1 MKYEKI
7 IEPSGRKSI
16 FLPLEPKD
24 PDADPPV
31 VDMDLP
37 EPTQKESDTDTD
49 QDDHEDQLTREQ
61 QIIINSINRDDI
73 KAVLETRYKSN
84 PSLNLEDLDIENLF
98 VLGQIPRGTP
108 VEPMAGPG
116 EPEAIEN
123 TWTHKTLQKV
133 LSAENSL
140 TTDSGDASKASD
152 DSKLASY
159 KYNSR
164 FMQEN
169 FYQKYYLFNTEIA
182 TYEQRLNF
190 KKITRLNVHLLFTYS
205 YLNFK

>member
-1 MKYEKI
+1 MKYEKV

-49 QDDHEDQLTREQ
+49 QDDDEDQLTREQ
-61 QIIINSINRDDI
+61 QIILNSINRDETIAD
-73 KAVLETRYKSN
+73 LETRFKAN
-84 PSLNLEDLDIENLF
+84 PSLNLEDLDENLF
-98 VLGQIPRGTP
+98 VVGQLPRGTP
-108 VEPMAGPG
+108 VEPMTDPD
-116 EPEAIEN
+116 EQEAIEK
-123 TWTHKTLQKV
+123 TWSNRILLSV
-133 LSAENSL
+133 LSAENALSP
-140 TTDSGDASKASD
+140 DSGDA
-152 DSKLASY
+152 SKLASY

-169 FYQKYYLFNTEIA
+169 FY
-182 TYEQRLNF
+182 
-190 KKITRLNVHLLFTYS
+190 
-205 YLNFK
+205 

>member
-31 VDMDLP
+31 VDKDFP
-37 EPTQKESDTDTD
+37 EPTQQESDTDTD
-49 QDDHEDQLTREQ
+49 HDDDEDQLTREQ
-61 QIIINSINRDDI
+61 QIIIDSINRDET
-73 KAVLETRYKSN
+73 KADLENRYN
-84 PSLNLEDLDIENLF
+84 THPSLNCEDLDENLF

-108 VEPMAGPG
+108 VEPVTDPD
-116 EPEAIEN
+116 EQEAIEK
-123 TWTHKTLQKV
+123 TWTNKV
-133 LSAENSL
+133 LLRVLSTENALS
-140 TTDSGDASKASD
+140 TGCGDASKASD

-182 TYEQRLNF
+182 TYEQRLNL
-190 KKITRLNVHLLFTYS
+190 KK
-205 YLNFK
+205 